1 MKKRICIMCICV
13 LAMASTLVGCSSKK
27 QNETPS
33 SYEELDVEYTL
44 NDDSTYTCRGNIYKY
59 KIDISG
65 VDGDL
70 QVTYVVLTNNKDI
83 EFEKVSDSLKKADI
97 SVDETPEFVILGWY

>member
-1 MKKRICIMCICV
+1 MM
-13 LAMASTLVGCSSKK
+13 L
-27 QNETPS
+27 
-33 SYEELDVEYTL
+33 
-44 NDDSTYTCRGNIYKY
+44 YKY